1 MDITNLK
8 FSKLNVLNL
17 TKKSTIKYINYNS
30 YYINCLQNDS
40 TQYLKNSQCPK

>member
-1 MDITNLK
+1 MDVTNLK

-17 TKKSTIKYINYNS
+17 TKKNTIKYINYNL

-40 TQYLKNSQCPK
+40 TQYLINSQCPK